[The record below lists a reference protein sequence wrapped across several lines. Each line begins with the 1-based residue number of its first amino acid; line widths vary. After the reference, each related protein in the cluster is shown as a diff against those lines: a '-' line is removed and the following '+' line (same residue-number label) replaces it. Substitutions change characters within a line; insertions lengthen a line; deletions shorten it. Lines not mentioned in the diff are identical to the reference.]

1 MLVRAVFSIVSP
13 ARNRYANIVL
23 WKKTWSPEAV
33 MALLGGIAMSL
44 FGGSIAVALL
54 QRAGVAGFRSPDS
67 VGSVLLTTLCF
78 HGAVLVLG
86 GFFLE
91 FFCGGW
97 RASLGLNDPHWRRN
111 LWLTSGV
118 LLAALLVTLGLKYI
132 SEIALQKMGWKI
144 EDQRAVEM
152 FGNVKSVG
160 LKVYLGFF
168 AVIIAPMAEEFI
180 FRGVLFSTLKKL
192 GWPKCAWLVQS
203 LLFALIHNN
212 PPIFLPLFVFA
223 LALTWLYQ
231 KTGGLL
237 APMLAHSAFN
247 AINLGLLLLQK

>member
-1 MLVRAVFSIVSP
+1 
-13 ARNRYANIVL
+13 
-23 WKKTWSPEAV
+23 
-33 MALLGGIAMSL
+33 MSL
-44 FGGSIAVALL
+44 FGGSIAVELL

-67 VGSVLLTTLCF
+67 AGSVLLTTLCF
-78 HGAVLVLG
+78 HGAVLVFG

-97 RASLGLNDPHWRRN
+97 RESLGLNDPHWRRN
-111 LWLTSGV
+111 LWLTIGV

-180 FRGVLFSTLKKL
+180 FRGVLFSSIQKL
-192 GWPKCAWLVQS
+192 GWPKCAWLVPS

-212 PPIFLPLFVFA
+212 APIFLPLFVFA

-231 KTGGLL
+231 KTGGLF
-237 APMLAHSAFN
+237 APMLAHSLFN
-247 AINLGLLLLQK
+247 ATNLVLLFLSTK